1 MSSFTLEPDDY
12 AEVIRRVTR
21 LRELAAELADAYE
34 DPVAKKGAEE
44 MRASL
49 ERVLQLLGQ
58 R

>member
-1 MSSFTLEPDDY
+1 VSSFTLEPDDH
-12 AEVIRRVTR
+12 AEVIRRVMR
-21 LRELAAELADAYE
+21 LRQLAAELADAYE